1 MTVSACL
8 LLSVLGGAPHK
19 GVSYHLTP
27 LPEAGQMAVTLK
39 SDTPGRAFSIPS
51 WREGDYQLFQYHKAI
66 TQPEF
71 FLKGK
76 PVRAAQDSSGR
87 WTIAQGADEV
97 RYIALPSG
105 GNFSPNLRVNQSE
118 SWVSGPVFGRFEGQ
132 EKRSILVTL
141 SAKPEDEL
149 FLGGPHQKEGDLTSF
164 RAATFSQLMDLPF
177 LLSSRAKSARFKVA
191 SVDHQFVLFGRNE
204 SARAEPFAEASAK
217 IVQEAHR
224 LFGSLP
230 YERYVFFG
238 DMMAGYGGLEHHSC
252 CRLGLWGA
260 APQSALSLIAHEHFH
275 AFNVKAIRP
284 KSLVK
289 PIFMDR
295 PEIRSLWWLEGVT
308 DYYAGV
314 LLARAGLWRQEDF
327 LRDLS
332 HVHWTLERSSA
343 ARQVSA
349 EESSLK
355 VWLARGSQGW
365 GGLSYYTKGKA
376 IGFLLDLAI
385 RRETKGEKS
394 LDAVMKAL
402 YDEGQK
408 GTQGYEESRIK
419 ELVIKAGGDK
429 VKALYEGM
437 VERPDPMPWDD
448 LLTSF
453 GMMREKQAIVLNREA
468 APEARKLG
476 ASWPLAVK

>member
-1 MTVSACL
+1 MV
-8 LLSVLGGAPHK
+8 PR
-19 GVSYHLTP
+19 
-27 LPEAGQMAVTLK
+27 Q
-39 SDTPGRAFSIPS
+39 
-51 WREGDYQLFQYHKAI
+51 
-66 TQPEF
+66 
-71 FLKGK
+71 
-76 PVRAAQDSSGR
+76 AA
-87 WTIAQGADEV
+87 A
-97 RYIALPSG
+97 
-105 GNFSPNLRVNQSE
+105 
-118 SWVSGPVFGRFEGQ
+118 
-132 EKRSILVTL
+132 
-141 SAKPEDEL
+141 
-149 FLGGPHQKEGDLTSF
+149 
-164 RAATFSQLMDLPF
+164 
-177 LLSSRAKSARFKVA
+177 
-191 SVDHQFVLFGRNE
+191 VDHQFVLFGRNE

-284 KSLVK
+284 KSLVN

-314 LLARAGLWRQEDF
+314 LLVRSGLWRKED
-327 LRDLS
+327 LLQDLS
-332 HVHWTLERSSA
+332 HTQWSLERSSA
-343 ARQVSA
+343 AKKVSA

-355 VWLARGSQGW
+355 VWLVRGSQGW
-365 GGLSYYTKGKA
+365 GGLSYYLKGKG

-385 RRETKGEKS
+385 RRETKGERS
-394 LDAVMKAL
+394 LDDVMRAL

-408 GTQGYEESRIK
+408 GSRGYDESRIK
-419 ELVIKAGGDK
+419 ELVIKFGGEK
-429 VKALYEGM
+429 LRPLYEGL
-437 VERPDPMPWDD
+437 VEKPDPMPWDD

-453 GMMREKQAIVLNREA
+453 GMKRERQAIVLNQE
-468 APEARKLG
+468 APEEALKLG
-476 ASWPLAVK
+476 QSWPFAAK